1 MELTKEDG
9 KTMKKTKLIIVL
21 AGVLICCG
29 HAKSQQT
36 LTLEECR
43 NLAIRNNKELQIS
56 GQKVKAADEERKAA
70 FTKYFP
76 QLSAM
81 GGYMWNQKDINL
93 LDMGALST
101 KLGSAL
107 GPLAQLPV
115 FGQLMGGVDEMQH
128 LDVQNIWLGGVSL
141 VQPVFMG
148 GKIVSYNQITRY
160 ARELAESMNDLQ
172 LQEVIYKTDET
183 YWQVVSLANKKKLAD
198 AYVDLLRKMDS
209 DVAAMIAEGVATQAE
224 GLSVRVK
231 LNEAEMAQ
239 TKVDN
244 GLALSRMLLAQI
256 CGLPLDEAML
266 LADENIETLPL
277 RPHTETADVNEALA
291 NRNEL
296 KSLELAAKI
305 YRKKERIVLADMLP
319 NVALSAN
326 YLVTNPNVFN
336 GFKNEFAGMFNV
348 GLMVQVPLSGW
359 WEGTHKRNAARAE
372 THIQTLQLMEA
383 REKVELEVNQSVYK
397 VNEAQKKLTASS
409 RNMENAEENLRHAN
423 LGFEEGVIPALN
435 LMEAQTAWVSARSN
449 LIDAQIEVKLTEVY
463 LTKAMGKLAADEQ
476 E

>member
-1 MELTKEDG
+1 
-9 KTMKKTKLIIVL
+9 MKRIIVL
-21 AGVLICCG
+21 VGLLVWSGYAS
-29 HAKSQQT
+29 SQQT

-43 NLAIRNNKELQIS
+43 NLAIQNNKELQIS

-93 LDMGALST
+93 LDMDALSA

-107 GPLAQLPV
+107 GPIAQLPV

-128 LDVQNIWLGGVSL
+128 LDVQNIWVGGVSL

-148 GKIVSYNQITRY
+148 GKIVSYNQITKY

-183 YWQVVSLANKKKLAD
+183 YWQVISLVNKKKLAD
-198 AYVDLLRKMDS
+198 AYVNLLRKMDS
-209 DVAAMIAEGVATQAE
+209 DVRAMISEGIATQAD
-224 GLSVRVK
+224 GLSVKVK

-256 CGLPLDEAML
+256 CGLPLDDPMA
-266 LADENIETLPL
+266 LADENIEDFPVKSN
-277 RPHTETADVNEALA
+277 EASANVNEAFA
-291 NRNEL
+291 NRDEL
-296 KSLELAAKI
+296 RSLELAARI
-305 YRKKERIVLADMLP
+305 YQKKERIVLADMLP

-326 YLVTNPNVFN
+326 YLVTNPNAFN

-348 GLMVQVPLSGW
+348 GVMVKVPLSGW

-372 THIQTLQLMEA
+372 TRIQKLQLMEA
-383 REKVELEVNQSVYK
+383 REKVELQVNQSVYK
-397 VNEAQKKLTASS
+397 VNEANKKYIASS

-435 LMEAQTAWVSARSN
+435 LMEAQTAWVSARSS
-449 LIDAQIEVKLTEVY
+449 LIDAQIEMKLTEVY
-463 LTKAMGKLAADEQ
+463 LTKAMGKLSVNEQ
-476 E
+476 K